1 MNNESS
7 FFENNLTKFLIKII
21 STISII
27 FLTYYIFYE
36 NLYKRRNLSNEVI
49 VQNTIT
55 TDTPISNTD
64 TAAVSINNQINFNT
78 KDPSFYT
85 SSNLISIEN
94 LNLSSDSLLLLRQ
107 SIINDIP
114 IPTSLAID
122 YIGLLNKSQID
133 SLEFLLNYYDQE
145 YGLQI
150 AVVTVLPFMYE
161 NLESFSMNLFNKWG
175 IGNKKTNY
183 GIMFLIDIGG
193 AKIRIENGR
202 GVEKIYT
209 NNETLAIIE
218 KIIRPRFRE
227 TKYFEGIFY
236 AANQMAGEIL
246 AKPNFIKIQAK

>member
-7 FFENNLTKFLIKII
+7 FFENNLIKFLIKII

-94 LNLSSDSLLLLRQ
+94 LNL
-107 SIINDIP
+107 
-114 IPTSLAID
+114 
-122 YIGLLNKSQID
+122 
-133 SLEFLLNYYDQE
+133 
-145 YGLQI
+145 
-150 AVVTVLPFMYE
+150 
-161 NLESFSMNLFNKWG
+161 
-175 IGNKKTNY
+175 
-183 GIMFLIDIGG
+183 
-193 AKIRIENGR
+193 
-202 GVEKIYT
+202 
-209 NNETLAIIE
+209 
-218 KIIRPRFRE
+218 
-227 TKYFEGIFY
+227 
-236 AANQMAGEIL
+236 
-246 AKPNFIKIQAK
+246 